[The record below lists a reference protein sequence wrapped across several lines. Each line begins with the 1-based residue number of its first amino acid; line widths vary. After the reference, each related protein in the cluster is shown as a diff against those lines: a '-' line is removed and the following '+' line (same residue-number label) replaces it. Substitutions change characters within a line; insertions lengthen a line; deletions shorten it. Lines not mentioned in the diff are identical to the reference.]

1 MRYTVVAEP
10 QAQKQLTRLWTKS
23 RSAQR
28 REITRASA
36 VIDTQLRDDP
46 ATKAKSQPEGLFI
59 IDVPPLRAY
68 FGVSEPDR
76 LVTITDYRWIG

>member
-1 MRYTVVAEP
+1 MRYTVVAETE
-10 QAQKQLTRLWTKS
+10 ARKQLTRLWTKS

-36 VIDTQLRDDP
+36 AIDVLLRCDP

-68 FGVSEPDR
+68 FELSEPDR
-76 LVTITDYRWIG
+76 LVTITDYRWIS